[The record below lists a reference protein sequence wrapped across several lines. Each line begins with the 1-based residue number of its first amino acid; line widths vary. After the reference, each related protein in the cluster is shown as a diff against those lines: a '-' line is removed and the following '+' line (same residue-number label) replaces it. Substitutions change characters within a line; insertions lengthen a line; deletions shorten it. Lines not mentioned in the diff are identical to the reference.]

1 MLLLRPGAL
10 SGKVCPNTTETAG
23 YTFAS
28 CESAADKLIP
38 TEKFYWKT
46 CTQEEDDIDAARISS
61 SKENLNFPLLKRF
74 IAGVNFSNPIQ

>member
-46 CTQEEDDIDAARISS
+46 CTHEGDDIDAAR
-61 SKENLNFPLLKRF
+61 ENLNFPLLKRF